1 MPGRRVRSLHIAL
14 RGHLAYASRQQEFVS
29 GEAQAVASTITVP
42 LWVAIAAVV
51 LALVALIDRL
61 FSPAIGWWL
70 RRRANRAIDELN
82 QRLRLKIPPFKL
94 ARRRQLIEQLLFDPE
109 VLKAVEDEAKARG
122 EPKSVTYARARR
134 YAKEIIPAFSAYT
147 YFRVGASLAKRL
159 STALYR
165 VRIGAFEEAS
175 LYQVP
180 DDASVVFVINHRSN
194 MDYVLVTYMVSENS
208 ALSYAV
214 GEWARVW
221 MLQSLIRAMG
231 GYFVRRD
238 SSNPLYRKV
247 LARYVHMAT
256 ASGVAQAVFPEGGLT
271 RDGALRPPKLGIL
284 SYMVAG
290 FDPAG
295 PRDVVFVPVGLNY
308 DRVLEDRIQV
318 AAAATA
324 QGERPRFAFNP
335 VVLASFL
342 LRSLWLR
349 VRGGWYRYGYAC
361 VSFGRP
367 LSLREYVRDRAI
379 DFRSLAPEPRFAEI
393 ERLGQRLMREVGR
406 VVPALPVS
414 LVATAVLAGGERGLS
429 SLELKGAVFDL
440 MRRLTAGG
448 AHVHI
453 PRQDQ
458 EYAVEVGLRMLRL
471 RHMVEEQDGV
481 YRANPGE
488 TKLLAY
494 YANAI
499 AHLAGGTADRAGV
512 AAPPAAV
519 TT

>member
-1 MPGRRVRSLHIAL
+1 M
-14 RGHLAYASRQQEFVS
+14 ASSV
-29 GEAQAVASTITVP
+29 TIP
-42 LWVAIAAVV
+42 LWLAIAAAI
-51 LALVALIDRL
+51 LALIALIDRL
-61 FSPAIGWWL
+61 FSPALGWWL

-94 ARRRQLIEQLLFDPE
+94 ARRRQLIEQLMFDPE
-109 VLKAVEDEAKARG
+109 VLKAVEDEAKARN
-122 EPKSVTYARARR
+122 EPKSVAHARARR
-134 YAKEIIPAFSAYT
+134 YAREIIPSFSAYA
-147 YFRVGASLAKRL
+147 YFRIGASLAKRL
-159 STALYR
+159 STSLYR
-165 VRIGAFEEAS
+165 VRVGAFDEAT

-194 MDYVLVTYMVSENS
+194 MDYVLVTYLVSANS

-214 GEWARVW
+214 GEWAQVW

-238 SSNPLYRKV
+238 SSNVLYRKV

-284 SYMVAG
+284 SYMVSH
-290 FDPAG
+290 FDPQG
-295 PRDVVFVPVGLNY
+295 PRDIIFVPVGLNY

-318 AAAATA
+318 AAAATPK
-324 QGERPRFAFNP
+324 GEKPRFTFNP
-335 VVLASFL
+335 LVLVGWL

-349 VRGGWYRYGYAC
+349 LRGRWYRYGYAC

-379 DFRSLAPEPRFAEI
+379 DFRSLAAEPRFAEI
-393 ERLGQRLMREVGR
+393 DRLGQRLMQEVGR

-414 LVATAVLAGGERGLS
+414 LVATAILDSGERGLS
-429 SLELKGAVFDL
+429 SFELKGAVFEL
-440 MRRLTAGG
+440 IGRLSAAG

-458 EYAVEVGLRMLRL
+458 EYAVDVGLRMLML
-471 RHMVEEQDGV
+471 RHLVEQQDGV
-481 YRANPGE
+481 YRANPTE
-488 TKLLAY
+488 RALLAY

-499 AHLAGGTADRAGV
+499 VHLVGSR
-512 AAPPAAV
+512 PAAYAL
-519 TT
+519 TDA

>member
-1 MPGRRVRSLHIAL
+1 MA
-14 RGHLAYASRQQEFVS
+14 ASV
-29 GEAQAVASTITVP
+29 TVP
-42 LWVAIAAVV
+42 LWVAVIVAV
-51 LALVALIDRL
+51 LAVVALIDRL
-61 FSPAIGWWL
+61 FGPALGWWL

-94 ARRRQLIEQLLFDPE
+94 ARRGRLIEQLMFDPD
-109 VLKAVEDEAKARG
+109 VLKAVEDEAKARD
-122 EPKSVTYARARR
+122 EPKTVTYARARR

-147 YFRVGASLAKRL
+147 YFRVGTALARRL

-165 VRIGAFEEAS
+165 VRLGAFDEAT

-180 DDASVVFVINHRSN
+180 QDAAVVFVINHRSN
-194 MDYVLVTYMVSENS
+194 MDYVLVTYLVSQNS

-221 MLQSLIRAMG
+221 ALQSLIRAMG

-247 LARYVHMAT
+247 LARYVHLAT

-271 RDGALRPPKLGIL
+271 RDGKLRPPKLGIL
-284 SYMVAG
+284 SYMVSG
-290 FDPAG
+290 FDPQG
-295 PRDVVFVPVGLNY
+295 SRDIVFVPVGLNY

-318 AAAATA
+318 AAADTPK
-324 QGERPRFAFNP
+324 GERPRFAFNLA
-335 VVLASFL
+335 VLTGFL

-349 VRGGWYRYGYAC
+349 IRGRWHRFGYAC

-367 LSLREYVRDRAI
+367 LSLRGHLAERGVDI
-379 DFRSLAPEPRFAEI
+379 RSLPEQQRFAEI
-393 ERLGQRLMREVGR
+393 ERLGVRLMAEVGR

-414 LVATAVLAGGERGLS
+414 LVASAILAGGERGLS
-429 SLELKGAVFDL
+429 SLELKGAVFEL
-440 MRRLTAGG
+440 MRRLKAQG

-453 PRQDQ
+453 PRQDE
-458 EYAVEVGLRMLRL
+458 EYAVDVGLRMLML
-471 RHMVEEQDGV
+471 RHLIVAENGV
-481 YRANPGE
+481 YRPNPKE
-488 TKLLAY
+488 TALLAY

-499 AHLAGGTADRAGV
+499 VHLLAPDASSGLAAFV
-512 AAPPAAV
+512 PVAAAQEAAPPASPAR
-519 TT
+519 

>member
-1 MPGRRVRSLHIAL
+1 VRKPLRVA
-14 RGHLAYASRQQEFVS
+14 AEQ
-29 GEAQAVASTITVP
+29 GEEMAGSVTIP
-42 LWVAIAAVV
+42 LWVA
-51 LALVALIDRL
+51 LALGGLAAIALVDR
-61 FSPAIGWWL
+61 FFGPALGWWL

-94 ARRRQLIEQLLFDPE
+94 ARRRQLIEQLMFDPE
-109 VLKAVEDEAKARG
+109 VLKAVEDEASARG
-122 EPKSVTYARARR
+122 EPKSVAHARARR
-134 YAKEIIPAFSAYT
+134 YAKEIIPSFSAYA
-147 YFRVGASLAKRL
+147 YFRIGTALAKRI
-159 STALYR
+159 STSLYR
-165 VRIGAFEEAS
+165 VRIGAFDEAT

-194 MDYVLVTYMVSENS
+194 MDYVLVTYLVSESS

-221 MLQSLIRAMG
+221 MLQGLIRAMG

-284 SYMVAG
+284 SYMVSG
-290 FDPAG
+290 FDPQG

-308 DRVLEDRIQV
+308 DRVLEDRIQIG
-318 AAAATA
+318 AATTP

-335 VVLASFL
+335 LVLAGFL
-342 LRSLWLR
+342 ARSLWLR
-349 VRGGWYRYGYAC
+349 LRGRWYRFGYAC

-367 LSLREYVRDRAI
+367 LSLREYLRDRAL
-379 DFRSLAPEPRFAEI
+379 DLRSLSGEPRFAEI

-414 LVATAVLAGGERGLS
+414 LVASVVLAAGERGLS
-429 SLELKGAVFDL
+429 SLEIKGAVYDL
-440 MRRLTAGG
+440 MQRVRAAGG
-448 AHVHI
+448 HVHI
-453 PRQDQ
+453 PRQDE
-458 EYAVEVGLRMLRL
+458 EYAVEVGLRMLTLRRL
-471 RHMVEEQDGV
+471 VELEGGV
-481 YRANPGE
+481 YRPNPKE
-488 TKLLAY
+488 TALLAY

-499 AHLAGGTADRAGV
+499 AHLAAPSAGAAAR
-512 AAPPAAV
+512 AAPAAGRDAGA
-519 TT
+519 TKA

>member
-1 MPGRRVRSLHIAL
+1 
-14 RGHLAYASRQQEFVS
+14 
-29 GEAQAVASTITVP
+29 VASSVTVP
-42 LWVAIAAVV
+42 LWVAIAVAV
-51 LALVALIDRL
+51 LAVVALIDRL
-61 FSPAIGWWL
+61 FSPALGWWL

-94 ARRRQLIEQLLFDPE
+94 ARRSRLIEQLMFDPE
-109 VLKAVEDEAKARG
+109 VLKAVEDEAKARN
-122 EPKSVTYARARR
+122 EPKSVAHARARR
-134 YAKEIIPAFSAYT
+134 YASEIIPSFSAYA
-147 YFRVGASLAKRL
+147 YFRVGASLAKRI
-159 STALYR
+159 STSLYR
-165 VRIGAFEEAS
+165 VRIGAYEEAT
-175 LYQVP
+175 LFQVP
-180 DDASVVFVINHRSN
+180 EDASVVFVINHRSN
-194 MDYVLVTYMVSENS
+194 MDYVLVTYLVSENS

-214 GEWARVW
+214 GEWAQVW

-271 RDGALRPPKLGIL
+271 RDGALRLPKLGIL
-284 SYMVAG
+284 SYVVSG
-290 FDPAG
+290 FDPHG

-308 DRVLEDRIQV
+308 DRVLEDRVQV
-318 AAAATA
+318 AAAATP

-335 VVLASFL
+335 MVLAGFL
-342 LRSLWLR
+342 ARSLWLR
-349 VRGGWYRYGYAC
+349 LRGRWYRYGYAC

-367 LSLREYVRDRAI
+367 LSLREYLRDRAI
-379 DFRSLAPEPRFAEI
+379 DMRALASEQRHVEI

-440 MRRLTAGG
+440 MQALRAAGG
-448 AHVHI
+448 HVHI
-453 PRQDQ
+453 PRMDQ
-458 EYAVEVGLRMLRL
+458 EYAVEVGLRMLLL
-471 RHMVEEQDGV
+471 RRMVELKDGV
-481 YRANPGE
+481 YRANPQE
-488 TKLLAY
+488 RALLAY

-499 AHLAGGTADRAGV
+499 AHLLAKNGT
-512 AAPPAAV
+512 PAVQAIS
-519 TT
+519 